1 MKRSFG
7 LALVFAL
14 LGVSSIHAQV
24 RELTGRVTDAITGA
38 ALEGVT
44 VQLKGSTQNTI
55 TLADGTF
62 QITAQAPVSAVIFS
76 HTGYEEQ
83 EVPIGSS
90 MNISLAPA
98 VSGLT
103 EVVVVGYGKSE
114 KRELTG
120 SISQIKGAEV
130 ENVPVPS
137 FESALQGK
145 AAGLNIESGSG
156 KLGQAIKVRIR
167 GTSSISA
174 SSQPLY
180 VIDGLPVVSTSLSD
194 ETNEETNPLVDLNP
208 NDIES
213 IEVLKD
219 ASAAAIY
226 GARAANGVILVTT
239 KKGRMGKK
247 SVVNVNLSTGF
258 SNPTRKK
265 GFMNTQQYVQLFD
278 QALLNDATYDFN
290 NGISGYGSITEAVED
305 LTDFL
310 TTYYFN
316 PQDFALG
323 TQDWKSGE
331 INTNWEDLQ
340 YNKNAQTQQADIS
353 VSGGTDKTKF
363 YASGFYNKQEAVVIN
378 NTFQRYGGRLNLDH
392 NISDRIS
399 IGFNLALNRSQL
411 DRVSHDNAFSTPGQL
426 VAQLPFSPTHDP
438 ETGELN
444 PYTLYANG
452 LFDAQFSFDK
462 QVTYRS
468 FGNIYANVDI
478 TPSLA
483 FRSELGADVLNLY
496 QEYYLG
502 KESTDGRPLG
512 LGASMFS
519 QSASV
524 NTNNYFTFS
533 PSIGSDHTLR
543 AVAGMSYLQNDLKK
557 SNMQGE
563 GYPSDAIKNLSGA
576 TDIVSGSSSGAR
588 YSFLSYFARA
598 NYALLDKYLV
608 SASLRADGS
617 SRFAPDNRYGLFP
630 AASIGWILSEESFLR
645 NSSLLSYF
653 KLRASYGLTGNAEI
667 GENGFL
673 GLYEVSNYPSLPGYV
688 PDQLPSR
695 DLKWEKTAQFDIGAE
710 FGLWNNRLSG
720 EIDLYHKKTSDLL
733 LNVNVPASTGFT
745 SVLQNLGKME
755 NKGIEL
761 TLNSRNLV
769 GKFSW
774 NTSFN
779 IAYNK
784 NTVLNIQGQ
793 IIESGGGLQRA
804 MDNQPIGV
812 FYMRHFVGVDPD
824 NGDALYEDADGK
836 PTSTYEDAVRK
847 VVGKAIPD
855 FTGALTNTLRYANF
869 DLSIQFNFVQGN
881 NILDL
886 GGQYSS
892 SSFGNGFDNQTTDQ
906 LNGWKQ
912 PGDITNVPRAGIFYS
927 TGYRMSSRWLYD
939 GSYIRLRNFAL
950 GYTLPSSITQRWRMS
965 SARFYLSG
973 MNLLTFTKYIAD
985 PEVNTYVIGNIA
997 GGQDFFSIPQ
1007 ARTITAGVNIRF

>member
-7 LALVFAL
+7 LAIVFAL
-14 LGVSSIHAQV
+14 LWAPSIQAQV
-24 RELTGRVTDAITGA
+24 RELAGKITDAKSGL

-55 TLADGTF
+55 TLADGSF
-62 QITAQAPVSAVIFS
+62 HITIQTPVSTVIFS

-83 EVPIGSS
+83 EAAVGAN
-90 MNISLAPA
+90 MNIALVPS
-98 VSGLT
+98 VSDLS

-114 KRELTG
+114 KRDLTG
-120 SISQIKGAEV
+120 SISHIKGSEV
-130 ENVPVPS
+130 ENLPVAS
-137 FESALQGK
+137 FESGLQGK

-180 VIDGLPVVSTSLSD
+180 VVDGLPVITTSLSD
-194 ETNEETNPLVDLNP
+194 GTNEETNPLVDLNP

-239 KKGRMGKK
+239 KKGKMGKK
-247 SVVNVNLSTGF
+247 STVNVNLSTGF

-265 GFMNTQQYVQLFD
+265 GFMNTQQYAQLYD

-290 NGISGYGSITEAVED
+290 NGISGYSSITEALES
-305 LTDFL
+305 LTSYL
-310 TTYYFN
+310 NTYYFN
-316 PQDFALG
+316 PQDYALG
-323 TQDWKSGE
+323 AQDWKSGE

-340 YNKNAQTQQADIS
+340 YNKNAQTQQADVS

-363 YASGFYNKQEAVVIN
+363 YASGFYNKQEAIVIN
-378 NTFQRYGGRLNLDH
+378 NVFQRYGGRLNLDH
-392 NISDRIS
+392 NISDKVS

-411 DRVSHDNAFSTPGQL
+411 DRVSHDNAFSTPGQM

-438 ETGELN
+438 ETGKLN

-452 LFDAQFSFDK
+452 LFDAQFSFEK
-462 QVTYRS
+462 QVTFRS
-468 FGNIYANVDI
+468 FGNAYANIDI
-478 TPSLA
+478 APSLA
-483 FRSELGADVLNLY
+483 FRSELGADILNLY
-496 QEYYLG
+496 QEYYSG
-502 KESTDGRPLG
+502 KESTDGKPLG
-512 LGASMFS
+512 LGGNLFS
-519 QSASV
+519 QSASL

-533 PSIGSDHTLR
+533 PSIGSDHTLK
-543 AVAGMSYLQNDLKK
+543 ATAGMSYLQNDLNQ
-557 SNMQGE
+557 SAIQGE

-576 TDIVSGSSSGAR
+576 TDIVSGSSTGAR

-617 SRFAPDNRYGLFP
+617 SRFSPENRYGLFP

-645 NSSLLSYF
+645 NSSFLSYF
-653 KLRASYGLTGNAEI
+653 KLRASYGITGNAEI

-673 GLYEVSNYPSLPGYV
+673 GLYQVSNYPSLPGYV
-688 PDQLPSR
+688 PNQLPSK
-695 DLKWEKTAQFDIGAE
+695 DLRWEKTAQADIGAE
-710 FGLWNNRLSG
+710 FGFWNNRLSG
-720 EIDLYHKKTSDLL
+720 EIDLYHKKTTDLL
-733 LNVNVPASTGFT
+733 LNVNIPSSTGF
-745 SVLQNLGKME
+745 SSILENLGKME
-755 NKGIEL
+755 NKGVEL

-784 NTVLNIQGQ
+784 NTVLDIQGQ
-793 IIESGGGLQRA
+793 VIESGGGLQRA
-804 MDNQPIGV
+804 VDNQPIGV
-812 FYMRHFVGVDPD
+812 FYMQHFVGVDPE

-836 PTSTYEDAVRK
+836 PTSAYQDAVRK
-847 VVGKAIPD
+847 VVGKALPD

-869 DLSIQFNFVQGN
+869 DLSIQFNFVEGN
-881 NILDL
+881 SIFNA
-886 GGQYSS
+886 GGIYSS
-892 SSFGNGFDNQTTDQ
+892 SSFGNGYDNQTTDQ

-912 PGDITNVPRAGIFYS
+912 PGDITNVPRAGMFYS
-927 TGYRMSSRWLYD
+927 TGYRNSSRWLYD
-939 GSYIRLRNFAL
+939 GSYIRLRNLVL
-950 GYTLPSSITQRWRMS
+950 GYTLPSSITGRWKMS

-973 MNLLTFTKYIAD
+973 MNLLTFTKYIGD
-985 PEVNTYVIGNIA
+985 PEVNTYVLGNIS

-1007 ARTITAGVNIRF
+1007 ARTIAAGVNIRF